1 MDCAAIH
8 SSCQVYAAAF
18 STGEFDIRGPARQYS
33 TRHIRWCAVRLRH
46 CGAARR
52 SRIGNQNMI
61 CKYGTPRLT
70 GICRN
75 VPGLACEVYY
85 ADLTAA
91 RMIAEGKP
99 RKRAHV
105 RQARGSVTTI
115 V

>member
-1 MDCAAIH
+1 
-8 SSCQVYAAAF
+8 
-18 STGEFDIRGPARQYS
+18 
-33 TRHIRWCAVRLRH
+33 
-46 CGAARR
+46 
-52 SRIGNQNMI
+52 MI
-61 CKYGTPRLT
+61 CQYGTPRLT

-115 V
+115 VYAMRVAKVYHGVSSMAKRD